1 MRFILPRFSLRF
13 RRPGLAWAVAFWVLP
28 GCLWLPN
35 WPIPDKIEPEPS
47 GDTLPFAHCSP
58 RANPW
63 EPVLVG
69 AATGPRSIH
78 CRIRGAESIL
88 WTLSTEVDEATPFLD
103 LDENLLQELA
113 PQLTSPLVLGR
124 GVEGVEL
131 HRESLPWSPR
141 PYGAILRASVQ
152 LPGEVT
158 TKRWP
163 VLVIPAS
170 DELEGVLAAP
180 HLEQSGGKGAP

>member
-1 MRFILPRFSLRF
+1 MRSPLARFCLRSRLPS
-13 RRPGLAWAVAFWVLP
+13 LAWIVALWLLP

-35 WPIPDKIEPEPS
+35 WPIADKIDPDPS
-47 GDTLPFAHCSP
+47 GEALPFAHCSP

-88 WTLSTEVDEATPFLD
+88 WTFSTEVDEANPFLD
-103 LDENLLQELA
+103 LDEDLLQELA

-163 VLVIPAS
+163 VLVIPAA
-170 DELEGVLAAP
+170 DELQGLLSAP
-180 HLEQSGGKGAP
+180 APNLPGGED

>member
-1 MRFILPRFSLRF
+1 VRSLLVRISLRL
-13 RRPGLAWAVAFWVLP
+13 RLPCLAWTVSFWVLP

-47 GDTLPFAHCSP
+47 GETLPFAHCSP

-69 AATGPRSIH
+69 AATGPRSVQ

-88 WTLSTEVDEATPFLD
+88 WTLSTEVDEDNPFLD
-103 LDENLLQELA
+103 LSENLLQELA

-163 VLVIPAS
+163 VLVIPAA
-170 DELEGVLAAP
+170 DELEGLMSAAP
-180 HLEQSGGKGAP
+180 GELPEGENGP